1 MYLNNTNYKSKYLSY
16 LLQNLSSNQTQ
27 DEYNYY
33 VMLDRFDY
41 WRKIK
46 LYEHFKE
53 IIFSPTLVSQKPKNS
68 EQMKYLYLIKWV
80 RKVKQIK
87 IEEKVPII
95 QRRVRMWL
103 KRKEGLS
110 LSNTQGTF
118 YTSQV
123 IPSMKESNQQDLLID
138 SIKA

>member
-1 MYLNNTNYKSKYLSY
+1 
-16 LLQNLSSNQTQ
+16 
-27 DEYNYY
+27 
-33 VMLDRFDY
+33 
-41 WRKIK
+41 
-46 LYEHFKE
+46 
-53 IIFSPTLVSQKPKNS
+53 
-68 EQMKYLYLIKWV
+68 MKYLYLIKWV